1 MTSTR
6 LAAGG
11 TSDAQP
17 APRLC
22 SAARR
27 TSHPLPVARWC
38 GSLALLVALTASR
51 AAHADL
57 ASGRDKLIA
66 GDYKVAI
73 AELGKVT
80 GKDRPAARVLLAR
93 AQLAIGDYAGAEAT
107 LAPLAQGQAKDAQA
121 IEAHLVFDRLRQI
134 TGRTRDA
141 RGDLEQL
148 WKDHPT
154 DRAIRTA
161 LGEIRHA
168 LGDVVGAKA
177 LFDETIKESD
187 ANALN
192 LDDPIQTYQL
202 AVAARGTSQFQL
214 ANDAFRETLKL
225 SPQLT
230 GAGVEWA
237 DLFLEKYAAKL
248 AEQTLEEVF
257 KVNPNDPEA
266 HAAMAQV
273 IVETRYDLAAVRH
286 HLDASLAVNPK
297 NARALKVRASIEIDQ
312 NQWDTANR
320 SLDAVLAANKDDV
333 EAIAMKATVAW
344 LRDDTKA
351 YDAEVQRALAIDPA
365 YAELYRIV
373 ARSAVREHRYVEA
386 IELEKQAV
394 QLKPDFYEAMAGAGL
409 GYLRL
414 GMEQDGIQWLDRS
427 WSGDQYNVRTFN
439 TRTLFKETI
448 PKDYT
453 FGASKNFR
461 IRYHNDEKAV
471 LSRYLEP
478 TMEKAFAD
486 MVRRYG
492 FTPKTPVTL
501 ELYADRNDYGIRTV
515 GLPDIAA
522 LGVCFGQVITA
533 MSPANGDIN
542 WGMVLWHELGHVFAI
557 QLSNSRVPRWFT
569 EGLSE
574 YETLIAR
581 PDWRRENDAD
591 LYGAVANA
599 ALPSIGNLNS
609 EFMQPDT
616 NAVVVAYYQS
626 AVTIEYLVQ
635 TYGFPKIVDALKRFG
650 KGQETPDVLQAI
662 TGKTIAQLDTE
673 LHKYLDIRL
682 KAYAGTFK
690 LPTRGF
696 DDVTK
701 LEIAADAA
709 PRDARARANVALGYY
724 YAGDADKAT
733 TAAAAALALDARQPI
748 ARYIQAEIVLHQGD
762 LAKAKA
768 LFEGLIADGHDS
780 FDLRSRLAQ
789 IAEGAGKTD
798 EVELQLC
805 AAKKLDPER
814 STPYQELAQLY
825 EKTGKLPKALVEL
838 EHFAFLEQMD
848 LAPLKKLVV
857 EYAKLGSWAKVRT
870 YGEMATFINPS
881 DPDVL
886 GGLGR
891 AYLELRQPGKALF
904 TYDTMLLT
912 SPPPRRPALVHLGR
926 TRALIALG
934 KKADARAAL
943 AQAMA
948 TEPENAE
955 LLELKARLK

>member
-1 MTSTR
+1 MTPTR
-6 LAAGG
+6 LGLAFVVVMTAGG
-11 TSDAQP
+11 
-17 APRLC
+17 
-22 SAARR
+22 
-27 TSHPLPVARWC
+27 VAR
-38 GSLALLVALTASR
+38 
-51 AAHADL
+51 ADL
-57 ASGRDKLIA
+57 ATGQDKLIA

-80 GKDRPAARVLLAR
+80 GKDLPAARLLLAR
-93 AQLAIGDYAGAEAT
+93 AQRATGDYAGAEAT
-107 LAPLAQGQAKDAQA
+107 LTPLAQGKDALS
-121 IEAHLVFDRLRQI
+121 IEAHLVLDELRTI

-141 RGDLEQL
+141 RADLEQL
-148 WKDHPT
+148 YKDHPT

-161 LGEIRHA
+161 LGQVRRA
-168 LGDVVGAKA
+168 LGELRGAKA

-187 ANALN
+187 ANKLN
-192 LDDPIQTYQL
+192 LDDPVQTYQL
-202 AVAARGTSQFQL
+202 AIAARGTSQFQL
-214 ANDAFRETLKL
+214 ANDAFRETVKL
-225 SPQLT
+225 RPQLT
-230 GAGVEWA
+230 DAGVAWA
-237 DLFLEKYAAKL
+237 DLFLEKYAAQL

-273 IVETRYDLAAVRH
+273 IVETRYNLEDVRH
-286 HLDASLAVNPK
+286 HLDAALGLNPK
-297 NARALKVRASIEIDQ
+297 NARALKVRASIEIDR
-312 NQWDTANR
+312 NEWAAANKT
-320 SLDAVLAANKDDV
+320 LDGVLASNKDDV
-333 EAIAMKATVAW
+333 EAVAMKATVAW
-344 LRDDTKA
+344 LRDDTAA
-351 YDAEVQRALAIDPA
+351 YQAEVQRAMAINPA

-373 ARSAVREHRYVEA
+373 SRSAVREHRYVEA

-394 QLKPDFYEAMAGAGL
+394 KLKPDFYEAMAGAGL

-414 GMEQDGIQWLDRS
+414 GMEKDGLEWLDKS
-427 WSGDQYNVRTFN
+427 WAGDQYNVRTFN

-453 FGASKNFR
+453 FGTSKNFR
-461 IRYHNDEKAV
+461 IRYHNQEKAV

-478 TMEKAFAD
+478 TMEKAFAE

-591 LYGAVANA
+591 LYGAVANG
-599 ALPSIGNLNS
+599 ALPSIANLNA
-609 EFMQPDT
+609 EFMQPDV

-626 AVTIEYLVQ
+626 AVTIEYLIQ
-635 TYGFPKIVDALKRFG
+635 TYGFPKIVEALKQFG
-650 KGQETPDVLQAI
+650 KGAETPEVLQRI
-662 TGKTIAQLDTE
+662 SGKSMPVLDAE
-673 LHKYLDIRL
+673 FRKYLEVRL

-696 DDVTK
+696 DDLTK
-701 LEIAADAA
+701 LEVAVDAA
-709 PRDARARANVALGYY
+709 PRDAKAKANLALGYY
-724 YAGDADKAT
+724 YTGDADVIEKAVA
-733 TAAAAALALDARQPI
+733 AAAAALALDPKQPI
-748 ARYIQAEIVLHQGD
+748 ARYIQAEITFHQGD
-762 LAKAKA
+762 VAKAKGMYQ
-768 LFEGLIADGHDS
+768 GLIADGHDS
-780 FDLRSRLAQ
+780 YDLRSRLAQ
-789 IAEGAGKTD
+789 IATRDSKPA
-798 EVELQLC
+798 EVEQQLC

-814 STPYQELAQLY
+814 SSPYQELAQLY
-825 EKTGKLPKALVEL
+825 EKAGQMPKALVEL

-848 LAPLKKLVV
+848 LAPLKKLVI
-857 EYAKLGSWAKVRT
+857 EYGKLGNWAKVRT
-870 YGEMATFINPS
+870 YGEMATYINPA
-881 DPDVL
+881 DPDIL

-891 AYLELRQPGKALF
+891 AYLELRQADKALYTF
-904 TYDTMLLT
+904 DTMLLT
-912 SPPPRRPALVHLGR
+912 NPPPRRPALVQLGR
-926 TRALIALG
+926 TKALIALN
-934 KKADARAAL
+934 KKADAKAAL
-943 AQAMA
+943 ALAMK

-955 LLELKARLK
+955 ALELKGKLK

>member
-1 MTSTR
+1 MISTR
-6 LAAGG
+6 
-11 TSDAQP
+11 
-17 APRLC
+17 
-22 SAARR
+22 SALR
-27 TSHPLPVARWC
+27 
-38 GSLALLVALTASR
+38 LALVVAMTTGR
-51 AAHADL
+51 VAHADL
-57 ASGRDKLIA
+57 ATGRDKLTA
-66 GDYKVAI
+66 GDYKAAI
-73 AELGKVT
+73 TELGKVT
-80 GKDRPAARVLLAR
+80 GKDRPAARLLLAR
-93 AQLAIGDYAGAEAT
+93 AQIATGDYAGAEAT
-107 LAPLAQGQAKDAQA
+107 IATLAQGKDPAA
-121 IEAHLVFDRLRQI
+121 IEAHLVYDQLRRI

-141 RGDLEQL
+141 RADLEQL
-148 WKDHPT
+148 WKDHPA

-161 LGEIRHA
+161 LGEVRHA

-187 ANALN
+187 ANQLD
-192 LDDPIQTYQL
+192 LDDPVVTYQL
-202 AVAARGTSQFQL
+202 AVAAHYTSEYQL
-214 ANDAFRETLKL
+214 ANSAFRETLKL
-225 SPQLT
+225 RPQMT
-230 GAGVEWA
+230 DAGIAWA
-237 DLFLEKYAAKL
+237 DLFLEKYAAQL

-266 HAAMAQV
+266 HAAMAEV

-286 HLDASLAVNPK
+286 HLDAALAGNPK

-312 NQWDTANR
+312 NQWDKANKT
-320 SLDAVLAANKDDV
+320 LDAVLAVNKDDV
-333 EAIAMKATVAW
+333 EAVAMKATVAW

-365 YAELYRIV
+365 YAQLYRIV

-386 IELEKQAV
+386 IELEKRAV
-394 QLKPDFYEAMAGAGL
+394 AVKPDFYEAMAGVGL

-414 GMEQDGIQWLDRS
+414 GLEKEGLEWLDKS
-427 WSGDQYNVRTFN
+427 WAGDQYNVRTFN

-448 PKDYT
+448 PKEYS
-453 FGASKNFR
+453 FGTSKNFR

-471 LSRYLEP
+471 LARYLEP
-478 TMEKAFAD
+478 TMERAFAD

-492 FTPKTPVTL
+492 FTPRTPVTL

-542 WGMVLWHELGHVFAI
+542 WGMILWHELGHVFAI

-581 PDWRRENDAD
+581 PDWRRENDSD
-591 LYGAVANA
+591 LYGAVANGT
-599 ALPSIGNLNS
+599 LSSIGDLNS
-609 EFMQPDT
+609 EFMQPDAS
-616 NAVVVAYYQS
+616 AVVVAYYQS
-626 AVTIEYLVQ
+626 AVTIEYLIQ
-635 TYGFPKIVDALKRFG
+635 TYGFPKIVEALKLFG
-650 KGQETPDVLQAI
+650 KGSETADVLHAI

-673 LHKYLDIRL
+673 FRRYLDVRL
-682 KAYAGTFK
+682 KPYAGTFK
-690 LPTRGF
+690 LPTRGL

-709 PRDARARANVALGYY
+709 PRDARARAQVALGYY
-724 YAGDADKAT
+724 YAGEADKAV
-733 TAAAAALALDARQPI
+733 AAATAALALDPRQPI
-748 ARYIQAEIVLHQGD
+748 ARYIQAEVVLHQGD

-768 LFEGLIADGHDS
+768 LYQGLIADGHDS

-789 IAEGAGKTD
+789 IAEGEGKPG
-798 EVELQLC
+798 EVEQQLC

-814 STPYQELAQLY
+814 SFPYQELAQRY
-825 EKTGKLPKALVEL
+825 EKIGQLPKALTEL
-838 EHFAFLEQMD
+838 EHYAFLEQMD

-857 EYAKLGSWAKVRT
+857 EYGKLGNWPKVRT

-881 DPDVL
+881 DSDIL
-886 GGLGR
+886 GGLAR
-891 AYLELRQPGKALF
+891 AYLELRQPAKALF
-904 TYDTMLLT
+904 TFDTMLLT
-912 SPPPRRPALVHLGR
+912 NPPPRRPALVHLGR
-926 TRALIALG
+926 ARALIALG
-934 KKADARAAL
+934 KPAEARAAL
-943 AQAMA
+943 AQAMK

-955 LLELKARLK
+955 ALELKAKLR